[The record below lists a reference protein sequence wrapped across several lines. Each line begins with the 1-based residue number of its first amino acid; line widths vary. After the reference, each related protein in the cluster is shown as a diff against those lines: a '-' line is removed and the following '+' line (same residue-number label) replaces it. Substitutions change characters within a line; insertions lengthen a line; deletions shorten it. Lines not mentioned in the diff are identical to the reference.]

1 MTKVSIK
8 KNLSSMQVIKTLQVL
23 LQGNFTMN
31 ELVDRLNLQ
40 ENEAIFNNS
49 VVCKY
54 INTCRFCGIEI
65 PKIQNKYFITKMPFG
80 LDLNSSEIKLL
91 DNLQIAVK
99 ENMTKKNCQLCDNL
113 IDKLNKYT
121 NKKIIRVSKNTY
133 KITAELFDNAISENR
148 KVKFLLKNGTEQICT
163 PIKAIENGDQ
173 LFFNVLYKNKEK
185 IIKSN
190 RIAGIEVL
198 SDKYI
203 PRKNSDITVTYKMK
217 AQLAKRYSLR
227 ENENILQTFDNG
239 DITVSNYGEVKEI
252 LFSRLLRYADLCE
265 ILTPKIYRE
274 EIKLLLDNTLSNY
287 GEKI

>member
-1 MTKVSIK
+1 MPSFIISTAESAIIEPDENARSLLRRSALSGQDNDVHGIPLALNISANLFACSIEGEK
-8 KNLSSMQVIKTLQVL
+8 I
-23 LQGNFTMN
+23 
-31 ELVDRLNLQ
+31 
-40 ENEAIFNNS
+40 AIFGVGTLICIILVGVN
-49 VVCKY
+49 Y
-54 INTCRFCGIEI
+54 IYSTTLVNPSAQTYYEA
-65 PKIQNKYFITKMPFG
+65 QN
-80 LDLNSSEIKLL
+80 
-91 DNLQIAVK
+91 V
-99 ENMTKKNCQLCDNL
+99 
-113 IDKLNKYT
+113 
-121 NKKIIRVSKNTY
+121 
-133 KITAELFDNAISENR
+133 
-148 KVKFLLKNGTEQICT
+148 NGTEQICT

-173 LFFNVLYKNKEK
+173 LFFSVLYKNKEK
-185 IIKSN
+185 VLKSS
-190 RIAGIEVL
+190 RISGIEVL
-198 SDKYI
+198 SDKYV

>member
-133 KITAELFDNAISENR
+133 KITSELFDNAISENR

-173 LFFNVLYKNKEK
+173 LFFSVLYKNKEK
-185 IIKSN
+185 VLKSN

>member
-1 MTKVSIK
+1 MTKVSMK

-173 LFFNVLYKNKEK
+173 LFFSVLYKNKEK
-185 IIKSN
+185 VLKSS
-190 RIAGIEVL
+190 RISGIEVL
-198 SDKYI
+198 SDKYV

-217 AQLAKRYSLR
+217 SQLAKRYSLR
-227 ENENILQTFDNG
+227 ENENILQTHDNG
-239 DITVSNYGEVKEI
+239 DIVVSNYGEVKEI